1 MYKYAPSLFIVVSS
15 LMVAC
20 ALPGSGATVGGSLP
34 PHVSFAPDP
43 EWAAPVTVVV
53 DEAVATSEM
62 IKDGVLH
69 LLVDNQVNLSQTN
82 ATYFHYAFRFQ
93 TEAGIRENASVEIA
107 YDPSFQSV
115 VFHRLRLL
123 RGTQIVNCLKEG
135 AFRVLQRENN
145 LEIQLLDGRTTLLA
159 VIEDV
164 RIGDVLEYA
173 YTVVGENPVFEGRYS
188 GTFVSQWSVPLAR
201 QRLRVLMPENRK
213 LYRQLSERSIPEP
226 AECLRQGVREWLW
239 DQTNI
244 PPVHLEGDAP
254 VWYKP
259 MPEIVLSEYG
269 SWSEVAHWAVSC
281 FRVTNSVDQT
291 IVPQL
296 AVWRKLESEGA
307 RAAAALD
314 FVQNEIRYFGLEL
327 GAGSHRP
334 NPPALVLQRRFGD
347 CKDKSALLCALL
359 DNLGIDAH
367 PALVNVFAR
376 AHAPDELPSPRAF
389 NHAIAV
395 ARIEGKQLWMD
406 PTRTNQRGPLQKR
419 YLPPYGKSL
428 VVAATTTDLQPLDGA
443 NARSSL
449 TDIHEQFDLRDTKG
463 VATLTV
469 RTHFYGR
476 DAEQCRERFANNS
489 RTDWERYLLNYYAQR
504 FAEVEQAKAVMVEDD
519 ADSNRIATT
528 EYYKIRN
535 IWQPDPGE
543 TNSTK
548 VTFNAQELEVYVK
561 QPATVLRKTPLGLPY
576 PMDIKQT
583 IEVLLP
589 EEWGVNLVHETL
601 QDPYLCFT
609 STSSY
614 SNKVLAL
621 HYQLQTK
628 SNNVPLAKVAEHL
641 KLRREIAQSLDYY
654 VSKDV
659 GAKPVVG
666 FNWALASLMFFWCGL
681 LGVLWIVGYRYAPT
695 PPPLPAVLEVQPGP
709 ALHGV
714 GGWLILPCI
723 GLAGSLC
730 IVLSGLIQLR
740 FCFDLNAWRALTM
753 PGNSAYHVLWS
764 PTLLLEILGNSFQ
777 LALITLCCVLLLRH
791 RASFPRFMILLY
803 VSSMLMVCVDNAL
816 ALQIPAVEIKN
827 KAGQM
832 AREVNRSVVACCIW
846 IPYFLTSRR
855 VRNTFRK

>member
-1 MYKYAPSLFIVVSS
+1 MQKYAPSLFIVVCS
-15 LMVAC
+15 LIVTC
-20 ALPGSGATVGGSLP
+20 ALPCSGVAGVGSLP
-34 PHVSFAPDP
+34 PHVSLAPDP
-43 EWAAPVTVVV
+43 DWADPLPVVV
-53 DEAVATSEM
+53 DKNLATNEM
-62 IKDGVLH
+62 IKDGVQH
-69 LLVDNQVNLSQTN
+69 LLVDNQVRLSQTN

-123 RGTQIVNCLKEG
+123 RGAQIVNCLKEG

-145 LEIQLLDGRTTLLA
+145 LEMQLLDGRTTLLA

-164 RIGDVLEYA
+164 RINDVLEYA
-173 YTVVGENPVFEGRYS
+173 YTVVGGNPVFEGRYS

-201 QRLRVLMPENRK
+201 QRLRVLVPEDRK
-213 LYRQLSERSIPEP
+213 LYRQLSQKSIPEP

-239 DQTNI
+239 DQTNS
-244 PPVHLEGDAP
+244 PPVHLEGEAP

-259 MPEIVLSEYG
+259 MPEIVLSEYA
-269 SWSEVAHWAVSC
+269 SWAEVAHWAASC

-347 CKDKSALLCALL
+347 CKDKAALLCALL
-359 DNLGIDAH
+359 GNLGIEAY
-367 PALVNVFAR
+367 PALVNVFTR
-376 AHAPDELPSPRAF
+376 AHAPEELPSPLAF

-395 ARIEGKQLWMD
+395 ARIEGKLLWMD

-419 YLPPYGKSL
+419 YLPPYGKAL
-428 VVAATTTDLQPLDGA
+428 VVDAKTTELQTMAADNFSNSRTEV
-443 NARSSL
+443 
-449 TDIHEQFDLRDTKG
+449 HEQFDLQDMKG
-463 VATLTV
+463 VAALTV
-469 RTHFYGR
+469 RSRFYGR

-504 FAEVEQAKAVMVEDD
+504 FADVEQSKAVTVEDD
-519 ADSNRIATT
+519 AERNMIATAEHYT
-528 EYYKIRN
+528 IRN
-535 IWQPDPGE
+535 IWQSDPAE
-543 TNSTK
+543 TNSMK
-548 VTFNAQELEVYVK
+548 VTFNAQELETYVK

-576 PMDIKQT
+576 PMEIKQT

-601 QDPYLCFT
+601 QDPYFCFT

-614 SNKVLAL
+614 SNKVLTL

-628 SNNVPLAKVAEHL
+628 SNSVPLAKVAEHL

-654 VSKDV
+654 ISKDV
-659 GAKPVVG
+659 SAKPVLG
-666 FNWALASLMFFWCGL
+666 FNWSLATLLFLWCGL
-681 LGVLWIVGYRYAPT
+681 LGVLWIVGYRYAPQ
-695 PPPLPAVLEVQPGP
+695 PPPLA
-709 ALHGV
+709 ALPEGQSVPSLYGV
-714 GGWLILPCI
+714 GGWLVLPCI
-723 GLAGSLC
+723 GLVGSLF

-740 FCFDLNAWRALTM
+740 FCFDLNAWQTLTT
-753 PGNSAYHVLWS
+753 PGNSAYHALWS
-764 PTLLLEILGNSFQ
+764 PTLYLELLGNSYQ
-777 LALITLCCVLLLRH
+777 LALITLCGVLLVRH

-816 ALQIPAVEIKN
+816 ALQIPEVAAKS
-827 KAGQM
+827 KTGQM
-832 AREVNRSVVACCIW
+832 AGDVNRTIVACCIW